1 MKKIDRESKVI
12 LMVTMLVILGLIYL
26 IECSPTPIAIG
37 WDFVK
42 QQIAHLIVEG
52 IQTGVILI

>member
-1 MKKIDRESKVI
+1 MKKIDQETKEIFVI
-12 LMVTMLVILGLIYL
+12 TAFVILGLIYL
-26 IECSPTPIAIG
+26 IECAPTPIAMG

-52 IQTGVILI
+52 IQTVAAPI